1 MIKNM
6 DRLTRKK
13 KITVRG
19 VLGSPGSISVAGG
32 TSPGSPQRS
41 SNDYVRNDERIIGAR
56 ATSRAVKATGDQK
69 HGEREG
75 ERERATLMVNVKK
88 APKYR
93 ERWH

>member
-1 MIKNM
+1 M

-19 VLGSPGSISVAGG
+19 MLGSPGSISVAGG

-69 HGEREG
+69 HGERER
-75 ERERATLMVNVKK
+75 ERESNVDGK
-88 APKYR
+88 R
-93 ERWH
+93 EKGSKISRKVALK